1 MKVAIIMSVY
11 KHDRLDYFKLAV
23 SSILNQTYNEFILFL
38 CIDGPIGE
46 SMNEYVDELELY
58 ENVIVFK
65 SKINRGLAGSLNSL
79 IELVRLDGSFSY
91 IARMDS
97 DDISYPSR
105 IENQVSFMNKNSEID
120 ISGAYCNEFGSSIA
134 LDEKKVP
141 LTHNDIL
148 QFSISRCPLIHPTV
162 IVRKTVFNE
171 LIYPTNTHFSEDMS
185 LWYNLIL
192 KGYTFGNLDIPV
204 VKFRIDE
211 NTVSRRKGINKG
223 LSEFTLRYNYL
234 KKSNQLSFKNVSLIS
249 RKLILP
255 ILPKKVITLL
265 YKKFR

>member
-1 MKVAIIMSVY
+1 MKVAVIMSVY
-11 KHDRLDYFKLAV
+11 KHDRINYFKLAV
-23 SSILNQTYNEFILFL
+23 SSILNQTYNDLTLFL
-38 CIDGPIGE
+38 CIDGPIDKPV
-46 SMNEYVDELELY
+46 NEYVNEIELY

-65 SKINRGLAGSLNSL
+65 SKINRGLAASLNSL
-79 IELVRLDGSFSY
+79 IELVRLDGGFSY

-141 LTHNDIL
+141 LLHNDIL
-148 QFSISRCPLIHPTV
+148 IFSISRCPLIHPTV
-162 IVRKTVFNE
+162 IVRDTVFNDFT
-171 LIYPTNTHFSEDMS
+171 YPVNTHFSEDMS
-185 LWYNLIL
+185 LWYYLIL
-192 KGYTFGNLDIPV
+192 RGYTFGNLDVPLIQ
-204 VKFRIDE
+204 FRIDE
-211 NTVSRRKGINKG
+211 NTISRRKGITKG
-223 LSEFTLRYNYL
+223 LSEFKLRYKYL
-234 KKSNQLSFKNVSLIS
+234 KNSNQLSFMNVILIS

-255 ILPKKVITLL
+255 ILPKKAITLL